1 MANRIVL
8 HYTDGRIIKGNGYDF
23 SPDRPSFHLL
33 PLNAQGLEKVVDVKL
48 KQLKAVFFV
57 RTFEG
62 NPDYRERK
70 EFKAGDVPYGNL
82 ISIKFK
88 DGEVM
93 VGTSS
98 GYDLDRLGFF
108 FFPADP
114 DCNNLRV
121 FVISQAV
128 ESISEIEK
136 PEAPASEDAE

>member
-8 HYTDGRIIKGNGYDF
+8 HYADGRIIKGNGYDF

-33 PLNAQGLEKVVDVKL
+33 PLNAQGLDKVVDVKL

-70 EFKAGDVPYGNL
+70 EFATHETPYGNR

-93 VGTSS
+93 VGSTA

-121 FVISQAV
+121 FVISSAV
-128 ESISEIEK
+128 ESITEIEK
-136 PEAPASEDAE
+136 PAQPLTEEAE

>member
-8 HYTDGRIIKGNGYDF
+8 HYADGRIIKGNGYDF

-33 PLNAQGLEKVVDVKL
+33 PLNAQGLEKVIDVKL

-62 NPDYRERK
+62 NPGYRERK
-70 EFKAGDVPYGNL
+70 DFDPEQMPYGNR

-88 DGEVM
+88 DGEIM
-93 VGTSS
+93 VGSTA

-108 FFPADP
+108 FFPADQ

-136 PEAPASEDAE
+136 PATPALEETE

>member
-8 HYTDGRIIKGNGYDF
+8 HYADGRIIKGNGYDF
-23 SPDRPSFHLL
+23 SPEKPNFHLM
-33 PLNAQGLEKVVDVKL
+33 PLNAQGLDKVVDVKL

-62 NPDYRERK
+62 NPDHRERK
-70 EFKAGDVPYGNL
+70 VFHPEEKPYGNRV
-82 ISIKFK
+82 SIKFK

-93 VGTSS
+93 VGSTA

-114 DCNNLRV
+114 DCNNIRV
-121 FVISQAV
+121 FVISAAV
-128 ESISEIEK
+128 ESITELEK
-136 PEAPASEDAE
+136 PSPLAADAE